1 MTHQNIVAEEK
12 ELTTIK
18 QALEGQGIQTVDM
31 SQISTASCIVASGMN
46 QNFMGME
53 DVERDVPVIIAKG
66 KTPDEVVNDVKR
78 FLH

>member
-1 MTHQNIVAEEK
+1 
-12 ELTTIK
+12 
-18 QALEGQGIQTVDM
+18 M